1 MVKNRTRNISFLSTF
16 PPRECGLATFTE
28 DIVKKLDN
36 ISLLNKPSIIAVNN
50 AEYDYSHRV
59 IAKLKQYDRNSYIET
74 AHAINNSNT
83 ELLVIEHEYGIFGG
97 KEGEY
102 LIDLINNL
110 KIPFVTTL
118 HTILPKP
125 NSRQRK
131 ILKFIGEKSEKV
143 ITMAKNTVPLL
154 EKIYEIHPSKIE
166 IIHHG
171 VPYRILESREKLKEK
186 FGYKGLNVIST
197 FGLVN
202 PGKGLEYGIKA
213 IADVVKEHKDV
224 IYIILGQTHP
234 CLKMKSGEKYRNK
247 LINMVNKF
255 NLQNNVKFI
264 DKYLSKDEIIN
275 YLGMSDVYLTP
286 YLSKDQAVSGTLA
299 YAVGYGRVV
308 VSTPYSYA
316 REMLSDGRG
325 LLAGFYDSNS
335 LAKNIKYVLNNSEAK
350 KEMEAKTL
358 DFGRNMYWDN
368 IAIQYT
374 KLFIDTIEE
383 QRVADALVM

>member
-1 MVKNRTRNISFLSTF
+1 MVRNRTRNISFLSTF

-36 ISLLNKPSIIAVNN
+36 ISLLNKPRVIAVNN
-50 AEYDYSHRV
+50 AEYDYDHRV

-83 ELLVIEHEYGIFGG
+83 ELLIIEHEYGIFGG

-110 KIPFVTTL
+110 KIPFITTL

-125 NSRQRK
+125 NNRQRA
-131 ILKFIGEKSEKV
+131 ILKYIGEKSQKV
-143 ITMAKNTVPLL
+143 VTMAKNTVPLL

-171 VPYRILESREKLKEK
+171 VPYRILEPREKLKEK

-213 IADVVKEHKDV
+213 ISQVVEEHSDI
-224 IYIILGQTHP
+224 IYLILGQTHP
-234 CLKMKSGEKYRNK
+234 CLKKKSGEKYRNK
-247 LINMVNKF
+247 LVNMVNKL
-255 NLQNNVKFI
+255 NLQNHVKFI

-316 REMLSDGRG
+316 KEMLSEGRG
-325 LLAGFYDSNS
+325 LLAEFYDANS

-358 DFGRNMYWDN
+358 DFGINMMWDN

-383 QRVADALVM
+383 LKVADALVM